1 MGVRGPSF
9 ESMKTCF
16 SPLHLSFTKN
26 SDFPEV
32 KIFFLVFTYFWVE
45 NRAFPEAKT
54 FFFFWFSPNF
64 WVKIDLSRNSPKVK
78 IVCHW
83 SFPELFVALSPSP
96 GLHLASGSPV
106 SGERNFFFYHG
117 FADLLRHI
125 RILSKLRAHFGLI
138 RCIHRQINARGRLA
152 YKLVITGIYA

>member
-1 MGVRGPSF
+1 MTRGLWTSGALLQGSMGVRGPSF

-16 SPLHLSFTKN
+16 SPLHLSFGTN

-54 FFFFWFSPNF
+54 FFFWSSPNF
-64 WVKIDLSRNSPKVK
+64 WVKIDLSRNSPEVK

-83 SFPELFVALSPSP
+83 SFPELFVALSPSL
-96 GLHLASGSPV
+96 GLHLASGGPV
-106 SGERNFFFYHG
+106 SGDR
-117 FADLLRHI
+117 
-125 RILSKLRAHFGLI
+125 RITALQQLTATTTI
-138 RCIHRQINARGRLA
+138 
-152 YKLVITGIYA
+152 